1 MPKAKPYYITMAIA
15 YANAKPHIGYALECL
30 YTDVLAR
37 YFRLQ
42 GREVFF
48 LTGTDEHGQK
58 IVRAAKNAGQQP
70 KDFVDE
76 MVLRFQALRE
86 VLNLSSD
93 IFTRTTTPDHAAA
106 AQDLWRRC
114 LKTGDIYKKIFQG
127 LYCVGCES
135 FKTEKELVEG
145 KCPDHKVVPEMIEE
159 ENYFFRLSKYTNP
172 LLELYTKNPN
182 FVYPETKFNEIISL
196 VRDEGLEDISISRS
210 KDVLSWGVPVPDDPG
225 QVMYV
230 WFDALTVYLSG
241 VGYPE
246 GDWNNWWPA
255 NVQIVGKEINRFHSA
270 LWPAML
276 MSAGLELPNQVAV
289 HGWITVDGQKMSKS
303 IGNVLDPVAL
313 VEQYGVEPVRYFL
326 LREIPFERD
335 GDFSHRRFRD
345 RYTADL
351 ANDLGNLLSRTTTM
365 IEKYFAGKLD
375 PKIQINPDIAVIHSE
390 AHLKVISQLI
400 ETLRF
405 DLALEKVWHILD
417 EGNGLIER
425 EKPWV
430 LAKFDTDRLHQVLY
444 QLVIYLEAVATALT
458 PFMPETAHKIQH
470 ALGQDVIHKAEPLFP
485 RLPEE
490 ETTTP

>member
-1 MPKAKPYYITMAIA
+1 MAKRSPIYITMAIA
-15 YANAKPHIGYALECL
+15 YANAKPHVGYALESL
-30 YTDVLAR
+30 YADVLAR
-37 YFRLQ
+37 HFRQQ

-70 KDFVDE
+70 KDFVEE
-76 MVLRFQALRE
+76 MVLRFQSLRE
-86 VLNLSSD
+86 TLNLSPD
-93 IFTRTTTPDHAAA
+93 LFARTTSLEHAKA
-106 AQDLWRRC
+106 AQEFWRRC
-114 LKTGDIYKKIFQG
+114 SKNGDIYKKTYQG

-135 FKTEKELVEG
+135 FKTEKDLVNG
-145 KCPDHKVVPEMIEE
+145 TCPDHKVVPEQIEE
-159 ENYFFRLSKYTNP
+159 ENYFFRLSKYSQP
-172 LLELYTKNPN
+172 LLDLYAQNPN
-182 FVYPETKFNEIISL
+182 FIYPQTKFNEILSL
-196 VRDEGLEDISISRS
+196 VKEEGLEDISISRS
-210 KDVLSWGVPVPDDPG
+210 KDMLSWGVPVPDDPS

-230 WFDALTVYLSG
+230 WFDALTIYLSG
-241 VGYPE
+241 IGFPD
-246 GDWNNWWPA
+246 GDWKKWWPA
-255 NVQIVGKEINRFHSA
+255 EVQVVGKEINRFHTA

-276 MSAGLELPNQVAV
+276 MSAGVDLPKQVAV

-335 GDFSHRRFRD
+335 GDFSHTRFTQ

-365 IEKYFAGKLD
+365 IEKYFAGRLE
-375 PKIQINPDIAVIHSE
+375 PKIHVGSDIAVIHPE
-390 AHLKVISQLI
+390 AHLKLVSQLV

-405 DLALEKVWHILD
+405 DLALEKIWVIVN
-417 EGNGLIER
+417 EANNLIDR

-430 LAKFDTDRLHQVLY
+430 LAKTDMDRLHQVLY
-444 QLVIYLEAVATALT
+444 QLVIYLEAIATALV
-458 PFMPETAHKIQH
+458 PFMPDTAHKIQH

-485 RLPEE
+485 RLTEG
-490 ETTTP
+490 TPA